1 MHDDKDV
8 IVFNDNDLEIT
19 DDEIALSKELES
31 QEKDNLPDESKK
43 DIFMDDMDDY
53 SDFDEFNIQSL
64 DDANESTFE
73 LKSDNTI
80 VQDVLNFSK
89 IDNGD
94 QESGIIRNK
103 KTNDI
108 KDMDFDRINEYLD
121 IQDDPSLI
129 KTEEQKKKQLIDENI
144 DYLDEDLSDK
154 ISEHEKEK
162 EKLKDM
168 TFDELGT
175 SLDIQAPIKEE
186 TKEKGKNKMSNLL
199 NKFSKKKEKKDDDD
213 IFVDDSMI
221 DEMLA
226 EKEDTNIDFSSLQ
239 STKEE
244 NTENVK
250 EKMQKLSKETVVDK
264 TEDMMEDKSFTPLGF
279 DGFDEF
285 DGDTYENEKIEPFQS
300 DHQGIT
306 DDEIT
311 DLIGDKDFKPNGFDE
326 FYDGEYDKDEINEEK
341 IDITPIDIEPH
352 LSQNEI
358 DVLADTADI
367 TPIEKEKKKKSK
379 KEKNEIKVRETK
391 EKREK
396 EPKQPKEKKPMNF
409 SKFVPIIIG
418 VLAVG
423 IVAEGVAIHKMNSDL
438 SSKMEQTTTIVK
450 EQENKLSEISSEIQT
465 TSDDVSSKM
474 SEVDTKSDQMDE
486 KIKEVDTLKENI
498 QTVNY
503 TDLINNTIPM
513 IVSISSDNSSVD
525 QNQHDQYVE
534 NERLI
539 TNGSGVIIDKND
551 NEVLI
556 LTNKTVVDGIEK
568 LSVIFNNGKTV
579 SGNIKSTDND
589 SGLAVVSVEKSALD
603 DDTFNNI
610 AMAEVNKDNTVA
622 LGNEVLSIGNGL
634 GYGKT
639 ATKGIVS
646 ATDKVLTR
654 TDSSVFKGLIQTDA
668 AIQPGNNGGAV
679 INTNGK
685 LVGIALMSS
694 TNTNA
699 SIDNVGFVIP
709 VSVYADTISNLK
721 NTH

>member
-1 MHDDKDV
+1 MHDDKD
-8 IVFNDNDLEIT
+8 IVVFSDDDLEIT
-19 DDEIALSKELES
+19 DDETRLSQKLEKQE
-31 QEKDNLPDESKK
+31 QEKNNILDESKK

-53 SDFDEFNIQSL
+53 SDFDDFNIQDL
-64 DDANESTFE
+64 DDTQESTFE

-80 VQDVLNFSK
+80 LQDVLNFSK
-89 IDNGD
+89 IDNSD
-94 QESGIIRNK
+94 QEGGVIKNK

-108 KDMDFDRINEYLD
+108 QNMDFDRINEYLD
-121 IQDDPSLI
+121 IKDDPSLI

-144 DYLDEDLSDK
+144 DYLDEDLNDK
-154 ISEHEKEK
+154 ISEHGNEK

-168 TFDELGT
+168 TFDELGS
-175 SLDIQAPIKEE
+175 SLDIQTPIKEE
-186 TKEKGKNKMSNLL
+186 IKEKEKEKGKNKMSNLL

-213 IFVDDSMI
+213 LFVDDSMI
-221 DEMLA
+221 DEMLE

-239 STKEE
+239 LTKEE

-250 EKMQKLSKETVVDK
+250 EKIPKLSKETVIDK

-285 DGDTYENEKIEPFQS
+285 DDDTYENEKIEPFQS
-300 DHQGIT
+300 NHQGIT

-341 IDITPIDIEPH
+341 IDITPIDTESH

-358 DVLADTADI
+358 DTLADTADVL
-367 TPIEKEKKKKSK
+367 PIEEKKRKPKKEKK
-379 KEKNEIKVRETK
+379 VK

-423 IVAEGVAIHKMNSDL
+423 IVAEGVAIYKMNSYL
-438 SSKMEQTTTIVK
+438 SSKMEQTTTTVK
-450 EQENKLSEISSEIQT
+450 EQENKLSEISSDIQT

-503 TDLINNTIPM
+503 TDLINNTMPM

-568 LSVIFNNGKTV
+568 LSIIFNNGKTV
-579 SGNIKSTDND
+579 SGNIKGTDND

-610 AMAEVNKDNTVA
+610 AMAEVNKDNTAA
-622 LGNEVLSIGNGL
+622 LGNEVLSIGDGL

-646 ATDKVLTR
+646 ATNKVLTR
-654 TDSSVFKGLIQTDA
+654 TDNSVFKELIQTDA

-685 LVGIALMSS
+685 FVGIALMSS

-709 VSVYADTISNLK
+709 ISVYADTISNLK
-721 NTH
+721 NTQ

>member
-264 TEDMMEDKSFTPLGF
+264 TEDK
-279 DGFDEF
+279 
-285 DGDTYENEKIEPFQS
+285 
-300 DHQGIT
+300 
-306 DDEIT
+306 
-311 DLIGDKDFKPNGFDE
+311 
-326 FYDGEYDKDEINEEK
+326 
-341 IDITPIDIEPH
+341 
-352 LSQNEI
+352 
-358 DVLADTADI
+358 
-367 TPIEKEKKKKSK
+367 
-379 KEKNEIKVRETK
+379 
-391 EKREK
+391 
-396 EPKQPKEKKPMNF
+396 
-409 SKFVPIIIG
+409 
-418 VLAVG
+418 
-423 IVAEGVAIHKMNSDL
+423 
-438 SSKMEQTTTIVK
+438 
-450 EQENKLSEISSEIQT
+450 T
-465 TSDDVSSKM
+465 TSCF
-474 SEVDTKSDQMDE
+474 
-486 KIKEVDTLKENI
+486 
-498 QTVNY
+498 
-503 TDLINNTIPM
+503 
-513 IVSISSDNSSVD
+513 
-525 QNQHDQYVE
+525 
-534 NERLI
+534 R
-539 TNGSGVIIDKND
+539 
-551 NEVLI
+551 
-556 LTNKTVVDGIEK
+556 
-568 LSVIFNNGKTV
+568 
-579 SGNIKSTDND
+579 
-589 SGLAVVSVEKSALD
+589 
-603 DDTFNNI
+603 
-610 AMAEVNKDNTVA
+610 
-622 LGNEVLSIGNGL
+622 
-634 GYGKT
+634 
-639 ATKGIVS
+639 
-646 ATDKVLTR
+646 
-654 TDSSVFKGLIQTDA
+654 
-668 AIQPGNNGGAV
+668 
-679 INTNGK
+679 
-685 LVGIALMSS
+685 
-694 TNTNA
+694 
-699 SIDNVGFVIP
+699 
-709 VSVYADTISNLK
+709 
-721 NTH
+721 